1 MVAAFFVTALRRKP
15 LRKSKLSFKS
25 SIRTEDTHV
34 IQPVAPISPLVEQKS
49 GDGITRVKDANGRMI
64 GVKPLKAIDM
74 FRLTR
79 AMGDDASNAAL
90 FRQAM
95 VAVAAVEID
104 GEPLARPLN
113 MMTIEA
119 LIIRLDFA
127 GFVAVSSAI
136 GSAEEPVNTEA
147 VKI

>member
-1 MVAAFFVTALRRKP
+1 V
-15 LRKSKLSFKS
+15 SFTS
-25 SIRTEDTHV
+25 TIRTETV
-34 IQPVAPISPLVEQKS
+34 TPTVQPIAPISPLVERKD

-64 GVKPLKAIDM
+64 GVKPINALAM
-74 FRLTR
+74 FRLTK
-79 AMGDDASNAAL
+79 ALGDDASNGVL

-95 VAVAAVEID
+95 VAYSCVEID

-119 LIIRLDFA
+119 LIARLDFP
-127 GFVAVSSAI
+127 GFVAISTALAGVA
-136 GSAEEPVNTEA
+136 AAEPVNETA